1 MTLFRKPAS
10 QHVIVMQEFTPVL
23 WSAPFDF
30 TTSGLLQFPVFLP
43 KYLLSSS
50 FYRSTMAAKE
60 GDPPDFSE
68 AWLFSDVVFVVEDKK
83 FHVHRYVLAQWS
95 PVFETMFSSEFKEKN
110 LSEIPLPDKK
120 ASEFK
125 ELLLLIY
132 PTISG
137 KALNTINNTNCHCL
151 LRLAREYQMDV
162 IYQKC
167 EEFMVSKIQNASGNT
182 FMADLIFA
190 QTYNFEKLLKI
201 SIDKAISNIS
211 QYNDFKSHE
220 LFDQIKPDNFKQIA
234 EGIILRHEKA
244 TARCNYCS
252 RTAYISR

>member
-10 QHVIVMQEFTPVL
+10 QHVIVMQEFTLVL

-50 FYRSTMAAKE
+50 FYRSTMGAKE

-137 KALNTINNTNCHCL
+137 KALNTINNSNCHSL
-151 LRLAREYQMDV
+151 LRLAQEYQMEV
-162 IYQKC
+162 IYKKC

-201 SIDKAISNIS
+201 SIDRAILNILR
-211 QYNDFKSHE
+211 YDDFKSHE
-220 LFDQIKPDNFKQIA
+220 LFDQIEPQNFKQIA

-244 TARCNYCS
+244 TARCSCG
-252 RTAYISR
+252 RTVTIRR

>member
-10 QHVIVMQEFTPVL
+10 QHVIVMQEFTLVL

-50 FYRSTMAAKE
+50 FYRSTMGAKE

-137 KALNTINNTNCHCL
+137 KALNTINNSNCHSL
-151 LRLAREYQMDV
+151 LRLAQEYQMEV
-162 IYQKC
+162 IYKKC

-201 SIDKAISNIS
+201 SIDRAILNILR
-211 QYNDFKSHE
+211 YDDFKSHE
-220 LFDQIKPDNFKQIA
+220 LFDQIEPRNFKQIA

-244 TARCNYCS
+244 TARCSCG
-252 RTAYISR
+252 RTVTIRR

>member
-1 MTLFRKPAS
+1 MTLFRKRAS
-10 QHVIVMQEFTPVL
+10 QHVIVMQEFTLVL

-30 TTSGLLQFPVFLP
+30 ITSGLLQFPVFLP

-132 PTISG
+132 PTMSG
-137 KALNTINNTNCHCL
+137 KALNTINNTNCHSL
-151 LRLAREYQMDV
+151 LRLAQEYQMDV
-162 IYQKC
+162 IYRKC

-201 SIDKAISNIS
+201 SIDRAILNILR
-211 QYNDFKSHE
+211 YDDFKSHE
-220 LFDQIKPDNFKQIA
+220 LFDQIEPQNFKQIA

-244 TARCNYCS
+244 TARCHGCG
-252 RTAYISR
+252 RTVTIRR

>member
-10 QHVIVMQEFTPVL
+10 QHVIVMQEFTLVL

-137 KALNTINNTNCHCL
+137 KALNTINNSNCHSL
-151 LRLAREYQMDV
+151 LRLAQEYQMDV
-162 IYQKC
+162 IYKKC

-201 SIDKAISNIS
+201 SIDRAILNILR
-211 QYNDFKSHE
+211 YDDFKSHE
-220 LFDQIKPDNFKQIA
+220 LFDQIEPQNFKQIA

-244 TARCNYCS
+244 TARCSCG
-252 RTAYISR
+252 RTVTIRR

>member
-1 MTLFRKPAS
+1 MTLFRKSTS
-10 QHVIVMQEFTPVL
+10 QHVIVMQEFTLVL

-30 TTSGLLQFPVFLP
+30 TTSGLCQFPVFLP

-68 AWLFSDVVFVVEDKK
+68 PWLFSDVVFVVEDKK

-137 KALNTINNTNCHCL
+137 KALNTINNSNCHSL
-151 LRLAREYQMDV
+151 LRLAQEYQMDV
-162 IYQKC
+162 IYKKC

-201 SIDKAISNIS
+201 SIDRAILNILR
-211 QYNDFKSHE
+211 YDDFKSHE
-220 LFDQIKPDNFKQIA
+220 LFDQIEPKNFKQIA

-244 TARCNYCS
+244 TARCSCG
-252 RTAYISR
+252 RTVTIRR

>member
-1 MTLFRKPAS
+1 
-10 QHVIVMQEFTPVL
+10 
-23 WSAPFDF
+23 
-30 TTSGLLQFPVFLP
+30 
-43 KYLLSSS
+43 
-50 FYRSTMAAKE
+50 MAAKE
-60 GDPPDFSE
+60 KSEESADRPDFSE
-68 AWLFSDVVFVVEDKK
+68 PWLFSDVVFVAEDKK

-162 IYQKC
+162 IYKKC

-220 LFDQIKPDNFKQIA
+220 LFDQIEPQNFKQIA

-244 TARCNYCS
+244 TARCNYCG

>member
-1 MTLFRKPAS
+1 MTLFRKRAS
-10 QHVIVMQEFTPVL
+10 QHVIVMQEFTLVL

-50 FYRSTMAAKE
+50 FYWSTMAAKE

-137 KALNTINNTNCHCL
+137 KALNTINNSNCHSL

-162 IYQKC
+162 IYKKC

-201 SIDKAISNIS
+201 SIDRAILNILR
-211 QYNDFKSHE
+211 YGAFKSHE
-220 LFDQIKPDNFKQIA
+220 LFDQIEPQNFKQIA

-244 TARCNYCS
+244 TARCSCG
-252 RTAYISR
+252 RTVTIRR

>member
-1 MTLFRKPAS
+1 MTLFHKSAS
-10 QHVIVMQEFTPVL
+10 QHVIVMQEFTLVL

-30 TTSGLLQFPVFLP
+30 TTSGLRQFPVFLP

-68 AWLFSDVVFVVEDKK
+68 AWLFSDVVFVVEDEK

-95 PVFETMFSSEFKEKN
+95 PVFEMMFSSEFKEKN

-162 IYQKC
+162 IYKKC

-190 QTYNFEKLLKI
+190 QTYNFEKLLKN
-201 SIDKAISNIS
+201 SIDRAILNILR
-211 QYNDFKSHE
+211 YDDFKSHE
-220 LFDQIKPDNFKQIA
+220 LFDQIEPQNFKQIA
-234 EGIILRHEKA
+234 EGIILRQEKA
-244 TARCNYCS
+244 TARCHGCG
-252 RTAYISR
+252 RTVTIRR

>member
-1 MTLFRKPAS
+1 MTLFRKRAS
-10 QHVIVMQEFTPVL
+10 QHVIVMQEFTLVL

-162 IYQKC
+162 IYKKC

-201 SIDKAISNIS
+201 SIDRAILNILR
-211 QYNDFKSHE
+211 YDDFKSHE
-220 LFDQIKPDNFKQIA
+220 LFDQIEPQNFKQIA
-234 EGIILRHEKA
+234 EGIILRQEKA
-244 TARCNYCS
+244 TARCCCG
-252 RTAYISR
+252 RTVTIRR